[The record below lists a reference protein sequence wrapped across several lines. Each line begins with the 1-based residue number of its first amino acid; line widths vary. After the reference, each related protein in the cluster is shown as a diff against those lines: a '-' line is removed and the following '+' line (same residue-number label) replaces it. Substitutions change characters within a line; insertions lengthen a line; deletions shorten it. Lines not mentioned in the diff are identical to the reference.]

1 MDGGELAARCSAV
14 RPLSEF
20 EASRITRQLLLALAH
35 LHARR
40 ICHTDIKPENIL
52 FKSRCT
58 PPLEHPKR
66 IHPKAFEAKQCSL
79 A

>member
-14 RPLSEF
+14 KPLSEF
-20 EASRITRQLLLALAH
+20 EASRVTRQLLLALAH

-52 FKSRCT
+52 FTSRWCHR
-58 PPLEHPKR
+58 HPK
-66 IHPKAFEAKQCSL
+66 ICFYGHETEHVSDC
-79 A
+79 